1 MPFDIK
7 ESLETISS
15 GSKNSSLALDNL
27 QIRLMKAKSIQH
39 EINLLKSSPDYLS
52 SDKIRK
58 EEISVEIKIIKS
70 NKIKLQIEELEADPA
85 LMSDEIEYFYQD
97 MSNRM
102 STLERKNLPPV
113 FDGEKENDFDHE
125 YDFHSFFLG

>member
-39 EINLLKSSPDYLS
+39 EINQLTSSPDYLN
-52 SDKIRK
+52 SDQIRK
-58 EEISVEIKIIKS
+58 VEISVEIKIIKS

-97 MSNRM
+97 MSDRM
-102 STLERKNLPPV
+102 STLERKNLLSV
-113 FDGEKENDFDHE
+113 FEVENENDFDYE
-125 YDFHSFFLG
+125 YDFHS